1 MGRRK
6 FDLTGRTFT
15 RLHVIEED
23 TTPRLGKSNGIRWKC
38 RCDCGKKLTVYAG
51 SLLAGA
57 TRSCGCIRRSV
68 RLVTGLAAE
77 IVHEKATKATA
88 VQVDD
93 QDVTALFQKT
103 EPVRWA
109 MPKSLGIPVHNLAAP
124 RPKRRVTDKKE
135 QGLLEAK
142 QYLASRGSFNFN
154 Y

>member
-23 TTPRLGKSNGIRWKC
+23 VTLRPGKSNGIRWKC
-38 RCDCGKKLTVYAG
+38 RCDCGNELTVYAG

-77 IVHEKATKATA
+77 ITREEASKAVLPVADPPA
-88 VQVDD
+88 
-93 QDVTALFQKT
+93 AAQKKSET
-103 EPVRWA
+103 VRWA
-109 MPKSLGIPVHNLAAP
+109 MPVSLGIPAHNLTAP
-124 RPKRRVTDKKE
+124 RPKRKVTDKQE

-142 QYLASRGSFNFN
+142 QYLASRGSFKIN